1 MAQAT
6 ITVRGNLG
14 ATPDFLPAKA
24 ADDGTV
30 LQARLS
36 AVVYESRRVR
46 TPDGRWED
54 DPRGPVKAKI
64 QLFGRN
70 AEIVHRLG
78 MQQGDPVIAGGT
90 LTDPAAFVSPRDG
103 EMDARTVI
111 NAAWLVFDSI
121 RVEQRRT
128 RDDSTDSGQS
138 AAGPSMDA

>member
-14 ATPDFLPAKA
+14 ATPDFLPAKT

-46 TPDGRWED
+46 TPERRWED
-54 DPRGPVKAKI
+54 DPRGPVKTKV

-121 RVEQRRT
+121 RVEQRRI
-128 RDDSTDSGQS
+128 RDDSADSSQS

>member
-1 MAQAT
+1 MPAVGAGQD
-6 ITVRGNLG
+6 VRSS
-14 ATPDFLPAKA
+14 PCHKQQSPSA
-24 ADDGTV
+24 AIS
-30 LQARLS
+30 ARPRIF
-36 AVVYESRRVR
+36 SRRVR

-90 LTDPAAFVSPRDG
+90 LADPAAFVSPRDG

-121 RVEQRRT
+121 RVEQRRA

-138 AAGPSMDA
+138 AAGPSMYA

>member
-14 ATPDFLPAKA
+14 ATPDFFPAKT

-46 TPDGRWED
+46 TPEGRWED
-54 DPRGPVKAKI
+54 DPRGPVKTKV

-90 LTDPAAFVSPRDG
+90 LGDPTAFVSPRDG

-111 NAAWLVFDSI
+111 NASWLVFDSI
-121 RVEQRRT
+121 RVEQRHM
-128 RDDSTDSGQS
+128 RDDGNNSHSDTTGSGTDE
-138 AAGPSMDA
+138 

>member
-14 ATPDFLPAKA
+14 ATPDFLPAKT

-46 TPDGRWED
+46 TPEGRWED
-54 DPRGPVKAKI
+54 DPRGPVKTKV

-90 LTDPAAFVSPRDG
+90 LGDPAAFVSPRDG

-111 NAAWLVFDSI
+111 NASWLVLDSI
-121 RVEQRRT
+121 RVEQRHM
-128 RDDSTDSGQS
+128 RDDGNNSHSDTTGSGTDE
-138 AAGPSMDA
+138 

>member
-1 MAQAT
+1 MAQST
-6 ITVRGNLG
+6 IIVRGNLG
-14 ATPDFLPAKA
+14 ATPDFLPAKT

-46 TPDGRWED
+46 TPEGRWED
-54 DPRGPVKAKI
+54 DPRGPVKTKV

-90 LTDPAAFVSPRDG
+90 LGDPAAFVRPRHG
-103 EMDARTVI
+103 HLDARTVI
-111 NAAWLVFDSI
+111 NASWLVFDSI
-121 RVEQRRT
+121 RVEQRHM
-128 RDDSTDSGQS
+128 RDDGNNSHSDTTGSGTDE
-138 AAGPSMDA
+138 